1 MDQDIKPLG
10 FFSNTAAEL
19 SGGKAGQ
26 VTSSTSVH
34 QLSHLRN
41 GYEDTHLICKA
52 HKCYID
58 EKALLL
64 PSKSKI
70 PDVRRDIT

>member
-1 MDQDIKPLG
+1 MDQDTEPLG
-10 FFSNTAAEL
+10 FFSSMTAEL

-26 VTSSTSVH
+26 VTSSISVP
-34 QLSHLRN
+34 QLSHLGN
-41 GYEDTHLICKA
+41 GYEDIHLICKA

-64 PSKSKI
+64 PSNSKT
-70 PDVRRDIT
+70 PNMRRDIT